1 MTQLR
6 FRQEK
11 QSNKFR
17 VTEAV
22 GDICKTLKQVQGDRR
37 MSQGDGFVRVTGERV
52 QGDRRMSQGDKV

>member
-17 VTEAV
+17 VTK
-22 GDICKTLKQVQGDRR
+22 IRHSKH
-37 MSQGDGFVRVTGERV
+37 VRLTGERV
-52 QGDRRMSQGDKV
+52 QGDRRVSQSDKGTVQGNRV